1 MVTLTVIL
9 WVTIAS
15 VVIAVV
21 VAPATPVALEARS
34 ERWRT
39 IAQVVIGVG
48 LAALLLIG
56 LGLWWYL
63 SQIHIG

>member
-1 MVTLTVIL
+1 VVTLTVIL